1 VNIETMFLIILSV
14 SIQSTFSIQWFKS
27 VICGLLVST
36 SIAFCSR
43 ASRCHRSYGRLP
55 VFCRTSKSSS
65 VVFV

>member
-1 VNIETMFLIILSV
+1 VNIETMFLIILST
-14 SIQSTFSIQWFKS
+14 QSTFSIQWFKS

-55 VFCRTSKSSS
+55 VFLQNK
-65 VVFV
+65 